1 MLPERLSNGLCS
13 LHPGGKKLTLSI
25 FIKIGGNGEVLD
37 TRIAETVIDSAR
49 KCTYDEVQSWRN
61 RDGEHPEPHADIL
74 RLIDDAY
81 ELCAIVDKRRDEE
94 GRIDFEIPE
103 TQIDIGPDGEPVGVS
118 MRERKASHK
127 LIETFMVLANE
138 EVSRAFHK
146 MGLPFVYRIHEP
158 PSDANRADLR
168 ILFKKYGIDLAP
180 GEFSPKDLRDAY
192 RALKAKPDVPPIEK
206 SLLSRLSKACY
217 SEKPLGHFGLALKF
231 YSHFT
236 SPIRR
241 YPDLQIHRII
251 KERLRGEFDK
261 KRAEHYAEILP
272 IRTKQNSEAE
282 RRAESLE
289 REVEALEAARFM
301 EKEIGKEFDAVVVGA
316 SRLAY
321 YVRIPNGIEGAVFL

>member
-1 MLPERLSNGLCS
+1 
-13 LHPGGKKLTLSI
+13 
-25 FIKIGGNGEVLD
+25 
-37 TRIAETVIDSAR
+37 
-49 KCTYDEVQSWRN
+49 
-61 RDGEHPEPHADIL
+61 
-74 RLIDDAY
+74 
-81 ELCAIVDKRRDEE
+81 
-94 GRIDFEIPE
+94 
-103 TQIDIGPDGEPVGVS
+103 
-118 MRERKASHK
+118 MRERKASHR

-158 PSDANRADLR
+158 PSEANRADLR

-180 GEFSPKDLRDAY
+180 GEFSPKELRDAY

-251 KERLRGEFDK
+251 KERVRGEFDK

-272 IRTKQNSEAE
+272 IRTKQNSDAE

-301 EKEIGKEFDAVVVGA
+301 EKEVGKEFDAVVVGN

-321 YVRIPNGIEGAVFL
+321 YVRIPNGIEGAVFLGKTGKEPAFPEFGTKMRVKLTSVERAYGRIDFQPVRPK